1 MSNKLDKIIS
11 YMAYRLFKP
20 IATIFLRNFIP
31 YKTAAKWLK
40 QAYVDVAKNNPEFAV
55 EGKKHTKSRIA
66 VITGLTR
73 VDVDNVLKMEQ
84 LESASEQNWNRATKV
99 ISGWIS
105 DVNYLENFEP
115 KPIPL
120 TGANSFESLVKEY
133 SGGITARAVLDE
145 LKHIEAVS
153 IEGDLVKLLR
163 KEYIYHA
170 GKDQLIT
177 LENISL
183 TAGGLLDTISYN
195 TNINNTNKKFQRSI
209 IQRNVP
215 DSLVKPLETYINDE
229 SAFFLHTLDQKL
241 TQKIKTTPTKT
252 DEPSENTIGLG
263 IYYYED

>member
-1 MSNKLDKIIS
+1 MS

-40 QAYVDVAKNNPEFAV
+40 QAYVDVAQNNPEFAV

-73 VDVDNVLKMEQ
+73 IDVDNVLKMDD
-84 LESASEQNWNRATKV
+84 LVNASEQNWNRATKV

-105 DVNYLENFEP
+105 DFDYLDMYEP
-115 KPIPL
+115 KSIPL
-120 TGANSFESLVKEY
+120 TGEVSFESLVKKY
-133 SGGITARAVLDE
+133 SGGITARAVIDE
-145 LKHIEAVS
+145 LKHIDAISV
-153 IEGDLVKLLR
+153 EGGMVTLLR
-163 KEYIYHA
+163 KEYIYKA

-183 TAGGLLDTISYN
+183 SAGGLLDTISYN
-195 TNINNTNKKFQRSI
+195 TNINNSEKKIQRSI
-209 IQRNVP
+209 IQRKVP
-215 DSLVKPLETYINDE
+215 DSMVKPIETYINDE
-229 SAFFLHTLDQKL
+229 AAFFLHTLDQKL
-241 TQKIKTTPTKT
+241 TQKIRNTTKQN
-252 DEPSENTIGLG
+252 EPAENTIGLG